1 MMLRKKIFSRS
12 FPDCLLLLLLLLR
25 EAVSARER
33 EREREREGGGEY
45 PGSFAYRANCVEF
58 DDYLDLN
65 KRKPVGGFTADV
77 MKLH

>member
-1 MMLRKKIFSRS
+1 VQ
-12 FPDCLLLLLLLLR
+12 
-25 EAVSARER
+25 ERER
-33 EREREREGGGEY
+33 ERERERGGGEY